1 MSVEAVA
8 PSGPVD
14 HEVRFYDTVPD
25 LAVLVGAFLAEGLLA
40 GGVAVVAATPDHERS
55 FDDALRRSRID
66 PLSARRNGR
75 LLFIDAIEVRRRLV
89 NEGALS
95 ADVFDEV
102 VADPVRKV
110 AGAGRPVRV
119 YGEIVALLWSDGLVA
134 AAIELEGLWNELQ
147 REIPFSLLCAYPSE
161 VVSRPQ
167 FAGAVQQIRE
177 LHSHAPDHLGAP
189 DVLDA
194 GGPPL
199 ATEGRRFP
207 RSAQTPRD
215 ARRFVVETLERWGLH
230 DLIGDAALV
239 ASELTANAVIHARS
253 EPIVTV
259 SRQRGGIRISVQD
272 GSRHHARSHG
282 SSTDWATTHGLSL
295 VAAVATGWGSDEQG
309 SGKTVWA
316 ELEPQAPT
324 SGVVPAG

>member
-25 LAVLVGAFLAEGLLA
+25 LAALVGAFLAEGLLA
-40 GGVAVVAATPDHERS
+40 AGVAVVAATPAHERS
-55 FDDALRRSRID
+55 FDDALRRSGID
-66 PLSARRNGR
+66 PLSARRDGR
-75 LLFIDAIEVRRRLV
+75 LLFIDATQVRRRLV

-95 ADVFDEV
+95 TDVFDEL
-102 VADPVRKV
+102 VATPIRRV
-110 AGAGRPVRV
+110 AGAGQPVRV

-134 AAIELEGLWNELQ
+134 AAIELEGLWNEFQ
-147 REIPFSLLCAYPSE
+147 REVPFSLLCAYPSE
-161 VVSRPQ
+161 AVSPPQ

-177 LHSHAPDHLGAP
+177 LHSHAPDHLAAHG
-189 DVLDA
+189 
-194 GGPPL
+194 GGPL
-199 ATEGRRFP
+199 LSTAGRQFS
-207 RSAQTPRD
+207 RSAQTPRE

-230 DLIGDAALV
+230 DLIDDAALV
-239 ASELTANAVIHARS
+239 ASELTANAVIHARA

-259 SRQRGGIRISVQD
+259 SRQGDGVRISVQD
-272 GSRHHARSHG
+272 GSRHQARPHG
-282 SSTDWATTHGLSL
+282 SSTDWATTHGLNL

-316 ELEPQAPT
+316 ELEPQE
-324 SGVVPAG
+324 SGAVPAG